1 MLDKTN
7 LTGINAAIPDAEV
20 AAAGP
25 WMGIERKMLPATL
38 PRPGGAQLDASSAG
52 GTAEIKLSETWAER
66 NMPGLPL
73 ALPVINRGW
82 TWTSEF
88 VPMPQPPAV
97 GRVVL
102 TNPVMSPPAFYRP
115 VVRPKPA
122 QATLRIGICGPAR
135 SGKDTVVRHL
145 CEKYGSHASMSPAHA
160 GIDIRRYAHADALK
174 VEVFEWL
181 QGLRWAARGNVAAAS
196 LSELILLPKE
206 NAVYTN
212 ADKIAFC
219 DEHKKALRSVLQL
232 WGSEYRR
239 GQDVNYWVMLTEA
252 AITLDRPQVALI
264 SDCRFANEVNG
275 CHVTFRCEREGY
287 VETDS
292 SVAKHV
298 SESEL
303 AGFKADFNLVARDGD
318 VAGLLEQAE
327 AAFERVLET
336 FRVQ

>member
-66 NMPGLPL
+66 NMPGLPD
-73 ALPVINRGW
+73 ASPVLPAINRDW

-102 TNPVMSPPAFYRP
+102 TNPVMPPPAFYRP
-115 VVRPKPA
+115 PVRPKPA
-122 QATLRIGICGPAR
+122 QATLRIGVCGAAR
-135 SGKDTVVRHL
+135 SGKDTVVAHL
-145 CEKYGSHASMSPAHA
+145 CARYGRGPSVID

-174 VEVFEWL
+174 VEVYDWL
-181 QGLRWAARGNVAAAS
+181 ATAEALFSLGLRPVSIPGGVWPQ
-196 LSELILLPKE
+196 SETLR
-206 NAVYTN
+206 TQG
-212 ADKIAFC
+212 DKIRWV
-219 DEHKKALRSVLQL
+219 DENKGHLRQLLQK
-232 WGSEYRR
+232 WGSEFRR
-239 GQDVNYWVMLTEA
+239 GQDENYWVGKTDA
-252 AITLDRPQVALI
+252 AITFDRPQVALI

-275 CHVTFRCEREGY
+275 CHVTFRCKREGY
-287 VETDS
+287 VEADA
-292 SVAKHV
+292 SVAAHV
-298 SESEL
+298 SEREL
-303 AGFKADFNLVARDGD
+303 AGFTADYTLKAHDGD
-318 VAGLLEQAE
+318 VAGLLKQAE